1 MKTFITLI
9 NYTPQG
15 IADIKESPARLDAAR
30 KLFAA
35 NGANLK
41 QWFLTFGKCDA
52 VVVFEAPDDD
62 TAAKLVLKVA
72 SLGNVKFETMPAF
85 TEDEYRKVIASIP

>member
-1 MKTFITLI
+1 MKTYVTLLS
-9 NYTPQG
+9 YTEQG
-15 IADIKESPARLDAAR
+15 MANIKESPARLDAAR

-41 QWFLTFGKCDA
+41 QWFLTFGRYDA
-52 VVVFEAPDDD
+52 VVVCEAPDDD
-62 TAAKLVLKVA
+62 TAAKLILKVA